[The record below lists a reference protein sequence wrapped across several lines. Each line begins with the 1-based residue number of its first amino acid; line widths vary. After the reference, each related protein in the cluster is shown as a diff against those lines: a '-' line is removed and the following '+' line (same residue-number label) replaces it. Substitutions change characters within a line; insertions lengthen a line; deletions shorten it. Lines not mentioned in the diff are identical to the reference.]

1 MNAHNRIFVG
11 AALALAIAFAPPARA
26 AAPKTGGSPAGSS
39 PAVRTLARASWLSDR
54 VPLHVGDLLTVV
66 VDEQTSAHEQVSQ
79 VAQGTRTQKGT
90 LDANANGDV
99 AIGETHVAT
108 GMDGRSQDVGDA
120 RRLGNL
126 SGTVTVRVTTLTP
139 DGLAEIAGAKKVT
152 VDGRPQQVSI
162 HGFVR
167 PEDVSGNR
175 IASDRIANAEIA
187 YTGKK
192 ISPRT
197 GFIGKLLGALWP

>member
-1 MNAHNRIFVG
+1 MNVRSSLAATAALVI
-11 AALALAIAFAPPARA
+11 ALALPALAA
-26 AAPKTGGSPAGSS
+26 AAPKTGSAPGAGT

-54 VPLHVGDLLTVV
+54 VPLRVGDLLTVV

-79 VAQGTRTQKGT
+79 VAQGTRTQRGT

-120 RRLGNL
+120 KRLGNL
-126 SGTVTVRVTTLTP
+126 NGIVTVRVTTLTP
-139 DGLAEIAGAKKVT
+139 DGLAEIQGAKKVT

-167 PEDVSGNR
+167 PEDVAAGNR

-192 ISPRT
+192 ISPRA